1 MSILDDAWAI
11 FMDVAGVKIQR
22 MELLERVI
30 TSEWRPLDLAAAER
44 LPNNGWV
51 SFARYGI
58 PEEPNAGQADDAL
71 GAYFAGRGR
80 HWKIIAQDLGS
91 DYRD

>member
-11 FMDVAGVKIQR
+11 FMDVAGVKVQR

-30 TSEWRPLDLAAAER
+30 TSEWRPLAAAER

-51 SFARYGI
+51 SFAGYGI
-58 PEEPNAGQADDAL
+58 PEEPNAQEIDYHL
-71 GAYFAGRGR
+71 GAFCAGRGE
-80 HWKIIAQDLGS
+80 HHKIMATVLSG
-91 DYRD
+91 YRD